1 MEQKDI
7 FQHIKEIKPENR
19 LNTHLKNKLDI
30 RKNCYTEEFYVILYL
45 NMIENIHTRN
55 YILIV
60 NNGFYFCSLHIVK
73 SAHAV
78 TCIKMSLFSCPVIG
92 NLVI

>member
-30 RKNCYTEEFYVILYL
+30 EKVALQDRCPFKRF
-45 NMIENIHTRN
+45 
-55 YILIV
+55 
-60 NNGFYFCSLHIVK
+60 K
-73 SAHAV
+73 SRDFLSQDKKIM
-78 TCIKMSLFSCPVIG
+78 TF
-92 NLVI
+92 

>member
-7 FQHIKEIKPENR
+7 FQHIKPENR

-30 RKNCYTEEFYVILYL
+30 RKNYYTEEFYVILYL

-55 YILIV
+55 YI
-60 NNGFYFCSLHIVK
+60 S
-73 SAHAV
+73 SQ
-78 TCIKMSLFSCPVIG
+78 
-92 NLVI
+92 

>member
-1 MEQKDI
+1 MVSILLFE
-7 FQHIKEIKPENR
+7 ETERKPRPVAVLDKLLRHMGVYPNQIY
-19 LNTHLKNKLDI
+19 LYFVCDPPTSPIGLDI

-60 NNGFYFCSLHIVK
+60 NNGSDR
-73 SAHAV
+73 
-78 TCIKMSLFSCPVIG
+78 
-92 NLVI
+92 